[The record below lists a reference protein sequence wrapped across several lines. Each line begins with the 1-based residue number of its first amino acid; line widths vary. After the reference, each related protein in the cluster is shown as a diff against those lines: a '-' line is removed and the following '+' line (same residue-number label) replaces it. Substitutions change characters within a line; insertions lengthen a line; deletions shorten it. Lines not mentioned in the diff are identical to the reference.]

1 MIVNINNPYL
11 SPEDYLAGEKI
22 SSIKHEYRNGFIHAM
37 AGASN
42 PHVLISLNL
51 ATLLRN
57 HLRGTGCLPF
67 MSDTKVRIETANA
80 YYYPD
85 IVVSCNQQ
93 DTNSLED
100 FICFPQLI
108 IEVLSPTTEA
118 FDRGDKFADYR
129 TLESLKEYIL
139 IRQDRISIECY
150 RINSEGYWVLYP
162 YHKEQEFELT
172 SIDFRCS
179 IASVYEDVLGI
190 S

>member
-1 MIVNINNPYL
+1 MIVNKNDSYL
-11 SPEDYLAGEKI
+11 SPEDYLAGEKV
-22 SSIKHEYRNGFIHAM
+22 SSIKHEYCNGNTYAM

-42 PHVLISLNL
+42 PHVLIYLNL

-85 IVVSCNQQ
+85 IVVSCDQK
-93 DTNSLED
+93 DTNSLEN

-108 IEVLSPTTEA
+108 VKVLSPTTEA

-129 TLESLKEYIL
+129 MLESLKEYVL

-162 YHKEQEFELT
+162 YNQEQEFELT
-172 SIDFRCS
+172 SIDFRCP
-179 IASVYEDVLGI
+179 IASVYEDVPGI
-190 S
+190 